1 MRNNPI
7 KKERK
12 MKNYIVLLFAVFATS
27 VFAQNPTAPNNYLEN
42 YSGDFTDTDG
52 DGMTDVAELRYGFN
66 PNDSMSFP
74 NESRVVTSSF
84 VVRDTDPLGSDSDKI
99 YFRFTKFSKSNET
112 RTTNFLT
119 KLIPIMYDVVGNPAE
134 TFVCNFYNQGGSQ
147 SSWMCVNSGRK
158 MLCDNTWN
166 PRLLVHELIHVW
178 KGKYDFTS
186 KNSNWAYDPALSGFE
201 ESAEGMAYEILHD
214 YVEAYPTDEVSL
226 KTLKGGSWDNW
237 AVKSSH
243 FDVSKHQQFLG
254 GGDFWVD
261 NISHYDRYNASAV
274 LIQIFQKHDEN
285 FFKKMLVK
293 FYEMVE
299 SDSEYRPSRSSIIDL
314 WSSIVPTLNG
324 IPTKQYLEALP
335 ILNGEKLANEFYAI
349 AVNNGKLSWGGSQ
362 EIYCAFADSQKGDF
376 WWSSPVRKGNVTSK
390 YGIPEWF
397 GKFLGDDGYY
407 YTDNRNQPFVVDVK
421 NVYGEPV
428 TTINGTLSASSNS
441 DGSPRTFAT
450 ATPSELK
457 GNNFEIGLYT
467 QTLKFPNYEPHT
479 EKYQEDFY
487 FFGYKGFSQEKNS
500 DYSIFVGVDTPFET
514 DVSITIDG
522 ATQTSTST
530 NGCAVF
536 RLIDFP
542 MNYDGVFT
550 LSINNGVTTNV
561 YKRTLLNGGT
571 RDNYRHQTF
580 LIIDKD
586 FDGVEDLYDTNEE
599 VVVVDNTEPTESN
612 ETEIEVV
619 VDHNSSTEFTSIV
632 LNSENNS
639 TTETEEVVSVVDD
652 NATDTNTTIVVVT
665 TPEVEVIETSQ
676 VFVFD
681 LNISLVEGGLDI
693 SWNEKPNTRFYLE
706 LKNGETQLIYGG
718 HSAGKV
724 FLDFAEHNIIG
735 TEMLSGRFL
744 EYQDDQFV
752 NYINEFVLDMKS
764 YFEVEPITVQV
775 ETNNSIVIVD
785 GVIDIEVTDDNTT
798 IINTDDNVVLIENT
812 ESITEYT
819 EENSS
824 ITQDDN
830 VVVIVDD
837 NVTLHTNEDETYETN
852 ASDSVIV
859 IKDDE
864 IIIEEDT
871 SKDDNQTIQ
880 FGGQAPTAPT
890 AIKSIWDTAISTGS
904 NWYYIEWFGYF
915 FKVADNS
922 WIYHETFGWLYA
934 DFTVSSESV
943 WFYHD
948 QLGWLWTSSSFFPY
962 VYNPSSQTWF
972 YLVDG
977 GYYDFGKQTWV
988 QNS

>member
-1 MRNNPI
+1 
-7 KKERK
+7 
-12 MKNYIVLLFAVFATS
+12 
-27 VFAQNPTAPNNYLEN
+27 
-42 YSGDFTDTDG
+42 
-52 DGMTDVAELRYGFN
+52 
-66 PNDSMSFP
+66 
-74 NESRVVTSSF
+74 
-84 VVRDTDPLGSDSDKI
+84 
-99 YFRFTKFSKSNET
+99 
-112 RTTNFLT
+112 
-119 KLIPIMYDVVGNPAE
+119 
-134 TFVCNFYNQGGSQ
+134 
-147 SSWMCVNSGRK
+147 
-158 MLCDNTWN
+158 
-166 PRLLVHELIHVW
+166 
-178 KGKYDFTS
+178 
-186 KNSNWAYDPALSGFE
+186 
-201 ESAEGMAYEILHD
+201 
-214 YVEAYPTDEVSL
+214 
-226 KTLKGGSWDNW
+226 
-237 AVKSSH
+237 
-243 FDVSKHQQFLG
+243 
-254 GGDFWVD
+254 
-261 NISHYDRYNASAV
+261 
-274 LIQIFQKHDEN
+274 
-285 FFKKMLVK
+285 
-293 FYEMVE
+293 
-299 SDSEYRPSRSSIIDL
+299 
-314 WSSIVPTLNG
+314 
-324 IPTKQYLEALP
+324 
-335 ILNGEKLANEFYAI
+335 
-349 AVNNGKLSWGGSQ
+349 
-362 EIYCAFADSQKGDF
+362 
-376 WWSSPVRKGNVTSK
+376 
-390 YGIPEWF
+390 
-397 GKFLGDDGYY
+397 
-407 YTDNRNQPFVVDVK
+407 
-421 NVYGEPV
+421 
-428 TTINGTLSASSNS
+428 
-441 DGSPRTFAT
+441 
-450 ATPSELK
+450 
-457 GNNFEIGLYT
+457 
-467 QTLKFPNYEPHT
+467 
-479 EKYQEDFY
+479 
-487 FFGYKGFSQEKNS
+487 
-500 DYSIFVGVDTPFET
+500 
-514 DVSITIDG
+514 
-522 ATQTSTST
+522 
-530 NGCAVF
+530 
-536 RLIDFP
+536 
-542 MNYDGVFT
+542 
-550 LSINNGVTTNV
+550 
-561 YKRTLLNGGT
+561 
-571 RDNYRHQTF
+571 
-580 LIIDKD
+580 
-586 FDGVEDLYDTNEE
+586 
-599 VVVVDNTEPTESN
+599 
-612 ETEIEVV
+612 
-619 VDHNSSTEFTSIV
+619 